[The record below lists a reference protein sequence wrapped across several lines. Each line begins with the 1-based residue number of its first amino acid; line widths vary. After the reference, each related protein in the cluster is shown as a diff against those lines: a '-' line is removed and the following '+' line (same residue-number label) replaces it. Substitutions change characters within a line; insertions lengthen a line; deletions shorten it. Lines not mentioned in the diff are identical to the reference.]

1 METTETLPSTTFDKK
16 KECMIML
23 EKARRK
29 FRDAPTVKYLEEVC
43 DLLCLRMKINEIEEY
58 LRDIH
63 IKHERFPYMR
73 QIEDDIKR
81 KEQSRYAYAKLLPV
95 APKRQEALWVSS
107 QAPGTPAKSEA
118 LFSLIKKG
126 KSHGF
131 AFRIARN
138 SKWAKRLTDDEIW
151 ECYQSWCE
159 RKVNPK
165 LIKAIEESRTK
176 EIEDVF

>member
-81 KEQSRYAYAKLLPV
+81 KEQSRYSYAKLLPV
-95 APKRQEALWVSS
+95 APKRKEAEWISL
-107 QAPGTPAKSEA
+107 QAPGTSAKAEA
-118 LFSLIKKG
+118 LFALIKKG
-126 KSHGF
+126 RSDSI
-131 AFRIARN
+131 AFKIARN
-138 SKWAKRLTDDEIW
+138 TEWAKRLSDDDLW
-151 ECYQSWCE
+151 ECYNSWCE

-165 LIKAIEESRTK
+165 LTKAIEESRTK